1 MTRGGRAKVR
11 DEPERRCIVTRASG
25 SKAGLIRFV
34 IGPDADVVP
43 DLAGRLPG
51 RGIWVSADAGTVR
64 LAATK
69 GHFARAA
76 KQSVRAA
83 PDLAE
88 RVEALLVRQVIDLL
102 AMARKAGRAVAGLE
116 KTKAALVAGDAA
128 LLVQAHDGSV
138 REKAA
143 LRPPEGE
150 NTRVTWLSGQE
161 LGMAFGRDRV
171 IHAAVL
177 AGGLADRV
185 RDEALRLAGFR
196 GGVDRQPFGN
206 EAADDVA
213 GEGSR
218 EKG

>member
-1 MTRGGRAKVR
+1 MSRGGKASLR
-11 DEPERRCIVTRASG
+11 DEPERRCVVTRRSG
-25 SKAGLIRFV
+25 PKSGLIRFV

-43 DLAGRLPG
+43 DLSGRLPG
-51 RGIWVSADAGTVR
+51 RGIWVSAEAGVLR
-64 LAATK
+64 QAAAK

-76 KQSVRAA
+76 KQAVRVA

-88 RVEALLVRQVIDLL
+88 RVEAMLARQLIDLL
-102 AMARKAGRAVAGLE
+102 ALARKAGQAVAGLE

-128 LLVQAHDGSV
+128 LLVQAADGSQ

-150 NTRVTWLSGQE
+150 KTCVTCLSGQE

-185 RDEALRLAGFR
+185 RDESLRLDGFR
-196 GGVDRQPFGN
+196 VGVDRQPFGN
-206 EAADDVA
+206 EAAKDAA

-218 EKG
+218 GKG

>member
-11 DEPERRCIVTRASG
+11 GDPERRCIVTRASG
-25 SKAGLIRFV
+25 PKSGLLRFV

-43 DLAGRLPG
+43 DIAGRLPG
-51 RGIWVSADAGTVR
+51 RGIWVSAEAGALR
-64 LAATK
+64 QAAAK
-69 GHFARAA
+69 GYFARAA
-76 KQSVRAA
+76 KQAVRVA

-88 RVEALLVRQVIDLL
+88 KVEAMLARQVIDLIAL
-102 AMARKAGRAVAGLE
+102 ARKAGQAVAGLE
-116 KTKAALVAGDAA
+116 KTKAALVAGEAA
-128 LLVQAHDGSV
+128 LLVQATEGST

-150 NTRVTWLSGQE
+150 NSCVTCLSGRE

-185 RDEALRLAGFR
+185 RDEALRLKGFR
-196 GGVDRQPFGN
+196 VGVDRQPFGN
-206 EAADDVA
+206 EAAKDAA

-218 EKG
+218 GKG